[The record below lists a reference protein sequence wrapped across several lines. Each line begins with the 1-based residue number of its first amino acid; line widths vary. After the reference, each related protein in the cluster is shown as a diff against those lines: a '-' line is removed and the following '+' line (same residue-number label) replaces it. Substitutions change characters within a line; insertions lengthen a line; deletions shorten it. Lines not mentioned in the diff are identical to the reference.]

1 MEKGLYT
8 YDYISDNKIRIR
20 FSNEKDFECDTF
32 DRVED
37 ITYQMEKENTEVEF
51 IKQLNNYKL

>member
-8 YDYISDNKIRIR
+8 YDYISDNKVRIR
-20 FSNEKDFECDTF
+20 LSNEKDFECDTF

-37 ITYQMEKENTEVEF
+37 ITYQMEKENTEVKKF
-51 IKQLNNYKL
+51 NNLKIN

>member
-8 YDYISDNKIRIR
+8 YNYISDNKIRIR

-37 ITYQMEKENTEVEF
+37 ITYQMEKENTEVENKF
-51 IKQLNNYKL
+51 NNLINN